1 MYRLGVFYYLGLR
14 GVRHDHGKALTWLLK
29 AVEKSDPQSMEL
41 LGEIY
46 ARGYGVERNYSRAY
60 EWFVQAARQKHY
72 SALNGIGYLYVK
84 GQGVTGGKNHT
95 MVIMSQ
101 ICCMDSSTH

>member
-1 MYRLGVFYYLGLR
+1 
-14 GVRHDHGKALTWLLK
+14 
-29 AVEKSDPQSMEL
+29 MEL

-95 MVIMSQ
+95 MVIISQ
-101 ICCMDSSTH
+101 IFCMDSSTH